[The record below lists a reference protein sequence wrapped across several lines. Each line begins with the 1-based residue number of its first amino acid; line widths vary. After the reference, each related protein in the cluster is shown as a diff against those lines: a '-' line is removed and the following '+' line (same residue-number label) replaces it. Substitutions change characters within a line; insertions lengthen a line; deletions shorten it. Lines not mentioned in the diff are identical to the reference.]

1 MLIYKNILRAVDN
14 TGINS
19 AFGFKYY
26 LKGNLTDYE
35 FYAFLRTQVAS
46 QEYLKQV
53 ANFSPFMRK
62 KIQDMK
68 KTETFRDLEK
78 MYEIS
83 CNTYLSSAF
92 YPYSNHQHIQHD

>member
-35 FYAFLRTQVAS
+35 FYAFLRTQVTS

-53 ANFSPFMRK
+53 SNFSPFMRQQ
-62 KIQDMK
+62 IQDIK
-68 KTETFRDLEK
+68 KTETFRNLEK
-78 MYEIS
+78 M
-83 CNTYLSSAF
+83 
-92 YPYSNHQHIQHD
+92 